1 MPIERQ
7 PSGDPRVGRSF
18 VSPKAAVASPNALAT
33 SAGVDV
39 LTRAAPRWA
48 MVAVNAALGVVYPH
62 MSGPGGDAFWLVH
75 DRASGQHM
83 STTPA
88 AARLGPRPSTGI
100 PRRYPRAVPGPRSP
114 SRRGG
119 RLVPNA

>member
-39 LTRAAPRWA
+39 LTRGGTAVDA
-48 MVAVNAALGVVYPH
+48 MVAVMPH
-62 MSGPGGDAFWLVH
+62 WAWYIH
-75 DRASGQHM
+75 
-83 STTPA
+83 T
-88 AARLGPRPSTGI
+88 
-100 PRRYPRAVPGPRSP
+100 
-114 SRRGG
+114 
-119 RLVPNA
+119 